1 MALMLVSFSTVG
13 AVIAACRPDNAVGW
27 SLLAMLAL
35 GVAFFGQVYAD
46 YTLVAH
52 PDSLPGGAVAVW
64 LSLWTPVLALVAA
77 TFFCLLF
84 PDGRPPSNRW
94 RWVGRLALTG
104 GVLLVLGFSLAPG
117 TLD

>member
-35 GVAFFGQVYAD
+35 GLAFFGQVYAD

-64 LSLWTPVLALVAA
+64 LSLWTPVWA
-77 TFFCLLF
+77 
-84 PDGRPPSNRW
+84 RPPSSPRPSFACSFPTEGHRQTAGDGW
-94 RWVGRLALTG
+94 AV
-104 GVLLVLGFSLAPG
+104 
-117 TLD
+117 